1 MKNSYRI
8 IKSMLYFLSSK
19 HPYVCIQEFP
29 AIVPK
34 VKGGNLIV
42 SGPSS
47 ETESKIV
54 KILYLEGLLP
64 S

>member
-1 MKNSYRI
+1 
-8 IKSMLYFLSSK
+8 MLYSLSSK
-19 HPYVCIQEFP
+19 HPHVCIQEFLV
-29 AIVPK
+29 IVPNI
-34 VKGGNLIV
+34 KGSNLIV

-47 ETESKIV
+47 ETESKTV